1 MLIYKRFRQR
11 RMQSCGRNISFVG
24 NMRQQNFE
32 RKSATTEMTAERSE
46 NSIVILA
53 KGLGQRVIIRL
64 ITCFCY
70 VLMISL
76 YQEKVKFSKCVSN
89 RSK

>member
-1 MLIYKRFRQR
+1 MLVYKRFRQR

-53 KGLGQRVIIRL
+53 KGLGQRVL
-64 ITCFCY
+64 LN
-70 VLMISL
+70 VLTT
-76 YQEKVKFSKCVSN
+76 
-89 RSK
+89 

>member
-1 MLIYKRFRQR
+1 MLVYKRFRQR

-53 KGLGQRVIIRL
+53 KGLGQS
-64 ITCFCY
+64 TN
-70 VLMISL
+70 VLT
-76 YQEKVKFSKCVSN
+76 
-89 RSK
+89 